1 MYQGALTDWPV
12 FGVFNTWDGP
22 ASAFVAACGS
32 SLRCPWDFLKPG
44 KKFNRILPGI
54 HHNSLNTLTSH

>member
-1 MYQGALTDWPV
+1 MYKGALTDWPV

-32 SLRCPWDFLKPG
+32 SLCCPWDFL
-44 KKFNRILPGI
+44 NRERNSTGFFPV